1 MKEIKKAKMSQI
13 VGGTTTT
20 EMIEVGVI
28 VENEYPEGQV
38 GKGKP
43 IIVKIPEPGDSL
55 INSFSEGLIK

>member
-20 EMIEVGVI
+20 EMVEVGVI

-38 GKGKP
+38 GKGEP
-43 IIVKIPEPGDSL
+43 IVVTFPEPGDSL
-55 INSFSEGLIK
+55 INSFPEGLIK

>member
-1 MKEIKKAKMSQI
+1 MSQI

-38 GKGKP
+38 GKGEP
-43 IIVKIPEPGDSL
+43 IVVTFPEPGDSL
-55 INSFSEGLIK
+55 INSSSKGLIK

>member
-1 MKEIKKAKMSQI
+1 MSQI

-43 IIVKIPEPGDSL
+43 IVVKIPEPGDSL
-55 INSFSEGLIK
+55 INSSSTGLIK